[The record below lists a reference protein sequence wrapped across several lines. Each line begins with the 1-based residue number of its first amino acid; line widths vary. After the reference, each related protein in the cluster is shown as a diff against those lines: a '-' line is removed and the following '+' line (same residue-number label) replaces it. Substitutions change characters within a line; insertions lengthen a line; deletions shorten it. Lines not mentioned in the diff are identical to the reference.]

1 MALKICSQCGKNFD
15 REPIVIGGKE
25 LFADAPCDEC
35 GEANQN
41 KFAAQ
46 QAEDRRQAAFNAWSI
61 VCPPLYRETDFNR
74 LPAKYQAVV
83 KNWKFGWKGIGLVGQ
98 AGTMKTRT
106 AFQILE
112 RHHFEGISCEAVSA
126 QRFSRIC
133 VDQFSDSRELKKA
146 ASERLAKFGTV
157 QILLIDDIGKG
168 KMTDRAEMELFDL
181 LETRTSHKLPTIWTA
196 NAKGDD
202 LLRMMSEDR
211 GEPIIRRLSEFSE
224 IV

>member
-1 MALKICSQCGKNFD
+1 
-15 REPIVIGGKE
+15 
-25 LFADAPCDEC
+25 
-35 GEANQN
+35 
-41 KFAAQ
+41 
-46 QAEDRRQAAFNAWSI
+46 
-61 VCPPLYRETDFNR
+61 
-74 LPAKYQAVV
+74 
-83 KNWKFGWKGIGLVGQ
+83 
-98 AGTMKTRT
+98 
-106 AFQILE
+106 
-112 RHHFEGISCEAVSA
+112 
-126 QRFSRIC
+126 
-133 VDQFSDSRELKKA
+133 
-146 ASERLAKFGTV
+146 V